1 MEHRS
6 SYSGASSLIRNI
18 ATTFLQ
24 LKQIE
29 EMCGHSQGAP
39 EMLEGAS
46 LLSDGGLGHFRG

>member
-6 SYSGASSLIRNI
+6 SYSGASSLIRNTS
-18 ATTFLQ
+18 TTFLQ

-46 LLSDGGLGHFRG
+46 LLGDGGLGHFRG